1 MEYISLYHAKI
12 ITELG
17 MKSSKEGHLRAPF
30 GLFFSLMYCFLIF
43 CQTLSF
49 WLSPQTDQQQRI
61 GNTAAVLVHRALD
74 GAYYLICSQNFSRR
88 EARQRFLVSLEEL
101 ASSMETS
108 PNNIPSLL
116 SGFQPLSSIFPCLIL
131 VPASNFC

>member
-61 GNTAAVLVHRALD
+61 GNTAAGLVHRALD

-88 EARQRFLVSLEEL
+88 EARQRFLGHWRSWPHLWKLVLIIFFLFSVGSSHCLPSSL
-101 ASSMETS
+101 A
-108 PNNIPSLL
+108 
-116 SGFQPLSSIFPCLIL
+116 
-131 VPASNFC
+131 